1 MEQTLY
7 REIGFLWQK
16 NMQMNIILYYNSLLS
31 MTRCPNSGKLA
42 REEHA
47 QVPLHSEVGCFSSKR
62 MGPCVSP
69 PSFGNLESLA
79 PG

>member
-1 MEQTLY
+1 
-7 REIGFLWQK
+7 
-16 NMQMNIILYYNSLLS
+16 